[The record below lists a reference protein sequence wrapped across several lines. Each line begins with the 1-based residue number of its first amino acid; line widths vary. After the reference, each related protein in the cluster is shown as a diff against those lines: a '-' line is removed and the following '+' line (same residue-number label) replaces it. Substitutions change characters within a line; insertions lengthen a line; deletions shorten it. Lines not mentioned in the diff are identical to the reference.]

1 MDDNLSSRLTWF
13 LLEFILEPKLVW
25 RSLPYRFCFIFI
37 PKSIS
42 GTCLGRIWG
51 LHGSIVVKSWIPFGR
66 RLGPEQTYLIKS
78 PKQCFNQ
85 TGPWV
90 HFLMLRDPFGFR
102 LRSRVLHRS
111 DRVVLQCS
119 DRVLLQRS
127 DRVVLQPTPIYCN
140 ILLPG
145 LTGLARYIV
154 ISPLP
159 GLAGLPRYIVIFS
172 FPA

>member
-1 MDDNLSSRLTWF
+1 
-13 LLEFILEPKLVW
+13 
-25 RSLPYRFCFIFI
+25 
-37 PKSIS
+37 
-42 GTCLGRIWG
+42 
-51 LHGSIVVKSWIPFGR
+51 VVKSWIPFGR
-66 RLGPEQTYLIKS
+66 RLGAEQAYLIKS

-111 DRVVLQCS
+111 DRVVLHRSDRVVLHRSDRVVLHRSDRVVLHRSDRVVLQCS

-127 DRVVLQPTPIYCN
+127 ARVVLQPTPIYCN